1 MNSQGVI
8 CNELSNQLI
17 TNGYFQVF
25 VVSEVIDQVLRQG
38 IGGG

>member
-8 CNELSNQLI
+8 CNELNDQLI
-17 TNGYFQVF
+17 TNGYSQVC
-25 VVSEVIDQVLRQG
+25 VVSRSDQV